1 MNFSDTQ
8 LKFSGTIDTRNATHT
23 VYNSDTYEVVQ
34 TICYPNI
41 DTLYGPYDNIQE
53 AFDSLQASNKEGNNA
68 LVQGKTVGV
77 FTNEGIREYWL
88 KDAMPEDGYTIENLV
103 PKASYAHG
111 LYEDYDISKQITCT
125 SYYLDFVSAEEGTVQ
140 VKTGDYIGI
149 DKTLY
154 QIINVE
160 EPTALQNLVDSINNH
175 LQEVPNAKLTIT
187 EDQHSAIA
195 TISGIHDNIIYYCTD
210 TEGEHKGK
218 IYLNGL
224 PYGGEDLK
232 VGDGL
237 TYNANK
243 ELTLTP
249 ASGGKLGGIIATQED
264 KKGDN
269 NFNVSV
275 QKTATPGAAYVNIP
289 NASEENNGLMTK
301 EQAKKLEGKA
311 DKSEVD
317 VQTTIQKAQEA
328 VEAKNES
335 VAARDEAVY
344 SKQVITKMLADT
356 PQYEA
361 GMFLAKGSLIIYSD
375 DIYTVLDDVYA
386 EDNIGWTSVEDKV
399 EITTVREFIS
409 RINSQTSAQIASL
422 ITDTNAAIKNSELAT
437 QKALASSAFVGEN
450 EVSEFSSSASYRTGD
465 LFCFDNA
472 IYKVLQPLTEQ
483 TFESLVEGVDIQKTS
498 LYAELIKITQ
508 VVDEE
513 EVVVQ
518 LSHYKMDSGKYS
530 NVSLG
535 AGITVT
541 LDINGQESATG
552 ITDESGE
559 VRFHVSRG
567 TTYGI
572 VTPDIET
579 EAGITARGMRKSFL
593 ATYRQRIVSM
603 VYYDNIHII
612 KADADGHAL
621 VWIQPDDS
629 GVGDDWTHISINMEV
644 TDPATMITKDNS
656 KGIDWIRRNSHRYL
670 TKYQGEFNGRAT
682 VAMCQLNDK
691 NSNLYL
697 DGTPAVL
704 DGSQGDVM
712 THIPPFYAYC
722 NSAAGAN
729 VADIWISRT
738 PIRVS
743 GGECYFWDGKKLIGT
758 YEGRLVSKANPSQQ
772 ITIGTTTLADSIMR
786 SVCNVS
792 EGWLSTGSLSSSN
805 KNIYDAS
812 PGESTLSFFNGA
824 SHNRGMAENKESG
837 YCVTTWEM
845 QCMMAILFYA
855 DYAHTNCQAIVGAG
869 SHGYNRVLGS
879 VTNLLG
885 MKDTDASSVGGQAAS
900 NSEPST
906 NVVYNNINF
915 FGIENW
921 WGGKT
926 EVMGNVIVRSSAYPA
941 RMGVTSPFDLSKS
954 ERVVNATSINAG
966 YPKKLLFGEHFD
978 IVNAGI
984 SGSDSIGF
992 CDYQHFYK
1000 SEQPF
1005 PRAVYRSYYS
1015 ANPSGGIACV
1025 RANYSVSNAALAI
1038 GARLA
1043 FIGEI
1048 NEITDAQAY
1057 VALNDKTI
1065 EMH

>member
-1 MNFSDTQ
+1 MASTIKISGPLIPSTTDTPVEKGTRISTLADIVNIELPYLGMLVYCLEDGKYYKITG
-8 LKFSGTIDTRNATHT
+8 LKSKMIGGIEIP
-23 VYNSDTYEVVQ
+23 NSLVDTYEEFKSG
-34 TICYPNI
+34 TDHP
-41 DTLYGPYDNIQE
+41 G
-53 AFDSLQASNKEGNNA
+53 AS
-68 LVQGKTVGV
+68 
-77 FTNEGIREYWL
+77 
-88 KDAMPEDGYTIENLV
+88 
-103 PKASYAHG
+103 
-111 LYEDYDISKQITCT
+111 
-125 SYYLDFVSAEEGTVQ
+125 
-140 VKTGDYIGI
+140 
-149 DKTLY
+149 
-154 QIINVE
+154 
-160 EPTALQNLVDSINNH
+160 
-175 LQEVPNAKLTIT
+175 T
-187 EDQHSAIA
+187 ES
-195 TISGIHDNIIYYCTD
+195 
-210 TEGEHKGK
+210 
-218 IYLNGL
+218 
-224 PYGGEDLK
+224 
-232 VGDGL
+232 DGL
-237 TYNANK
+237 MTKEQVAALNKATKDINTLSTTKADQTEVDKKVNKVEGKCLSTNDYTTEEKNKLAGVAENANNY
-243 ELTLTP
+243 TLPVAT
-249 ASGGKLGGIIATQED
+249 ADTLGGI
-264 KKGDN
+264 K
-269 NFNVSV
+269 VPS
-275 QKTATPGAAYVNIP
+275 ATPTTETGNVLPVSLNEESKPQVTIP

-301 EQAKKLEGKA
+301 QQVERLANSA

-328 VEAKNES
+328 VEAKNEA

-465 LFCFDNA
+465 LFYFDTA
-472 IYKVLQPLTEQ
+472 IYKVLLPITEQ
-483 TFESLVEGVDIQKTS
+483 TFESLVEDVDIQKTS

-535 AGITVT
+535 EGITVT

-552 ITDESGE
+552 ITDKSGE

-579 EAGITARGMRKSFL
+579 ETGITARGMRKSFL

-670 TKYQGEFNGRAT
+670 TKYQGEVNGRAT

-697 DGTPAVL
+697 DGTPAIL

-738 PIRVS
+738 PIHVS

-758 YEGRLVSKANPSQQ
+758 YEGRLVSKANPSQH

-792 EGWLSTGSLSSSN
+792 EGWLSTGSLNSSN

-869 SHGYNRVLGS
+869 SHGYNRVIGS

-885 MKDTDASSVGGQAAS
+885 MKDTDASSVGGEAAS
-900 NSEPST
+900 NSAPST

-941 RMGVTSPFDLSKS
+941 RMEVTSPFDLSKS
-954 ERVVNATSINAG
+954 ERVVNATSINGG

-992 CDYQHFYK
+992 CDYQHFYNQ
-1000 SEQPF
+1000 SGQPF
-1005 PRAVYRSYYS
+1005 PRAVYRSNSS
-1015 ANPSGGIACV
+1015 ANSFGGIAYV
-1025 RANYSVSNAALAI
+1025 YASRSVSDTGFSF